1 MSIDLEQFHQVFFE
15 ESLEG
20 LDIMETSL
28 MELDPDAIDSETI
41 NAIFRSA
48 HSIKGGSA
56 TFGFTDVTEFTHVL
70 ETLLDEVRDEKRGLS
85 SDDIDLLLKSVDCM
99 REMLAMAQAGEPGS
113 TESSESLKQA
123 FEAILS
129 GDSSAPTEASVSS
142 QESTQSGT
150 GSRHFNIV
158 FKPEVDLFLSGNDP
172 ARILTALQEL
182 GDCEIHC
189 DVSELPSFTSLDSE
203 KSFLSWTIS
212 LSTEKAESDIQE
224 VFEWV
229 EDHCELEII
238 AGESS
243 NASAKDEAG
252 ASSWHIQFV
261 PSLDVLKT
269 GNDPARLIRSLK
281 ELGNLQIQTD
291 ISKLPTFSSIDA
303 ENCYMSWK
311 FTLTDSKASESDIQE
326 VFEWV
331 IDDSEVTIRL
341 DSSGSTNTVAAAS
354 AEVTVEPKADA
365 APTQA
370 SAPAVAAAKPA
381 PKKAAK
387 PAAKKVAAETSSIRV
402 GIDKVDNLINMVGE
416 LVITQSMLG
425 QLSSQLEL
433 EKVPNLVEG
442 LSQLEQNTRELQE
455 SVMKIRMLP
464 ISFVFSRFPRMVRDL
479 GQSLDKSVELGL
491 N

>member
-229 EDHCELEII
+229 EDHCELEIT

-311 FTLTDSKASESDIQE
+311 FTSGCICRGNSRAES
-326 VFEWV
+326 
-331 IDDSEVTIRL
+331 RCCA
-341 DSSGSTNTVAAAS
+341 DSSKCACSRRS
-354 AEVTVEPKADA
+354 
-365 APTQA
+365 QA
-370 SAPAVAAAKPA
+370 RS
-381 PKKAAK
+381 
-387 PAAKKVAAETSSIRV
+387 
-402 GIDKVDNLINMVGE
+402 
-416 LVITQSMLG
+416 
-425 QLSSQLEL
+425 
-433 EKVPNLVEG
+433 
-442 LSQLEQNTRELQE
+442 
-455 SVMKIRMLP
+455 
-464 ISFVFSRFPRMVRDL
+464 
-479 GQSLDKSVELGL
+479 
-491 N
+491 